1 METLALELKTLEM
14 ERECCQ
20 ENRGLEM
27 QTKEEIIQVLMK
39 FVPDE
44 AGRAVQRY
52 VSVLQEQ
59 DGTS

>member
-1 METLALELKTLEM
+1 M

-27 QTKEEIIQVLMK
+27 QTKEEIIQLLMK